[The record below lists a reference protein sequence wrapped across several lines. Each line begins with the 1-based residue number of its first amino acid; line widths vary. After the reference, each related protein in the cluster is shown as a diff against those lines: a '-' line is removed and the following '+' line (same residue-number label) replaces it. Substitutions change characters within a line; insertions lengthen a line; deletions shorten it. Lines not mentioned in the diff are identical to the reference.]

1 MSVGFVVL
9 SAALL
14 AGAEPVTLSGP
25 RLARGDELVYAGTV
39 EETGERFDNRFKKKY
54 QLDVRVFVLDV
65 HAGGT
70 DCGVMTTVQPLDDP
84 LVQTAMVAAAG
95 SDARREKPA
104 PIVRLELIRVSDRG
118 RVKVLAPKGT
128 TPPLALDARTPTTD
142 PLPPSTDAPP
152 TVELG
157 AFVPLPLG
165 PAKLGG
171 TWDAA
176 EPGRPPLV
184 WTAGGETVWNGR
196 RCAELSAVQQTDGYD
211 LPESTRHGW
220 KRTDAVVLAAADG
233 FASAVERTF
242 VRREG
247 RDRVGSVTVRYE
259 LQPANRHSGSKYT
272 AVRAEVEAA
281 WAFAAEHAA
290 SVRLRADELR
300 SRRAELDR
308 YLDDRGTATPFRPAI
323 EAVRRRYDTTAAPPV
338 VSKIVITPVEQ
349 EPPRAGKPAP
359 DFTAADVTK
368 PTGRTRLSAHLGK
381 PVVVVFY
388 KPGSVTSVETLAIC
402 EALHRQYADAVAVV
416 PLAVGKP
423 TRAAEQRATLK
434 LTVPVFD
441 GGEVRA
447 AYAVESYPQFF
458 VSDQKGLLRWAFDAG
473 VGPEVGYL
481 VKQEVDKL
489 LK

>member
-14 AGAEPVTLSGP
+14 AGAEPVSLSGP
-25 RLARGDELVYAGTV
+25 RLARGDELVYTGTV
-39 EETGERFDNRFKKKY
+39 EETGERFDNRFKKRY
-54 QLDVRVFVLDV
+54 QLDVRVFVIDV
-65 HAGGT
+65 HAAGT

-84 LVQTAMVAAAG
+84 LVRAGITAAAG
-95 SDARREKPA
+95 SDDKREKPA
-104 PIVRLELIRVSDRG
+104 PIVRLELVRVSDRG
-118 RVKVLAPKGT
+118 RVKTLTPKGT
-128 TPPLALDARTPTTD
+128 TLPLVLDAKTPTAD
-142 PLPPSTDAPP
+142 PPLPPADTPP
-152 TVELG
+152 NVELG
-157 AFVPLPLG
+157 VFVPLPLG

-171 TWDAA
+171 TWDSP

-196 RCAELSAVQQTDGYD
+196 RCAELAAVQQTDGYD
-211 LPESTRHGW
+211 LPEATRHGW

-233 FASAVERTF
+233 FASTVERTV

-259 LQPANRHSGSKYT
+259 LQPANRYSGAKYT
-272 AVRAEVEAA
+272 AARAEVEAA

-308 YLDDRGTATPFRPAI
+308 YLDDRGTATPYRPAV
-323 EAVRRRYDTTAAPPV
+323 EAVRRRYDTTAAPP
-338 VSKIVITPVEQ
+338 SKIVITPVEQ
-349 EPPRAGKPAP
+349 DPPRVGKPAP

-368 PTGRTRLSAHLGK
+368 PTGRTRLSADRGK

-402 EALHRQYADAVAVV
+402 EALHRKYADALAVV

-423 TRAAEQRATLK
+423 TKAAEQRATLK

-458 VSDQKGLLRWAFDAG
+458 VVDQKGLLRWAFDAG